1 MVYKYNQYFD
11 IEEVVEVGKLKIVSY
26 YLDGMALYWH
36 HNFMKG
42 KNDQCISQNEYV
54 EAICSRFGG
63 QKDLLKELN
72 DL

>member
-42 KNDQCISQNEYV
+42 KNDQCIS
-54 EAICSRFGG
+54 
-63 QKDLLKELN
+63 
-72 DL
+72 